1 MNLNR
6 RAFVRG
12 LVVLPVTTL
21 ATPVFAAPKKSEPY
35 QAAVVVYHFVSPS
48 SEDCHRW
55 DLRYL
60 PRFLNSGEYR
70 RSAYRRIEGK
80 TVEEALDPYNW
91 PQEVRGF
98 APSLREAPAF
108 VVLSQNRAVA
118 VAAGEEAWPKVIWP
132 AIQRAAA

>member
-1 MNLNR
+1 MNR

-12 LVVLPVTTL
+12 LAILPVATL
-21 ATPVFAAPKKSEPY
+21 ATPALAQSRKLSSVQP
-35 QAAVVVYHFVSPS
+35 AVVVYHFVSPNC
-48 SEDCHRW
+48 EDCHRW

-80 TVEEALDPYNW
+80 TVEDALDPANW
-91 PQEVRGF
+91 PSEVRPF
-98 APSLREAPAF
+98 APKLRQTPAF
-108 VVLSQNRAVA
+108 LVLNQGRAVA
-118 VAAGEEAWPKVIWP
+118 AAVGEDAWPKVIWP

>member
-1 MNLNR
+1 M
-6 RAFVRG
+6 
-12 LVVLPVTTL
+12 LPVATL
-21 ATPVFAAPKKSEPY
+21 ATPVFAAPRKSEPG
-35 QAAVVVYHFVSPS
+35 QPAVVVYHFVSPD

-60 PRFLNSGEYR
+60 PRFLNSGEFR

-80 TVEEALDPYNW
+80 TVEEALNPSNW
-91 PQEVRGF
+91 PYETRAF

-108 VVLSQNRAVA
+108 LVMNQGRAMA
-118 VAAGEEAWPKVIWP
+118 AAAGEDAWPKVIWP

>member
-1 MNLNR
+1 MNR

-12 LVVLPVTTL
+12 LTVLPVASL
-21 ATPVFAAPKKSEPY
+21 ATPAFAESKKAEPY
-35 QAAVVVYHFVSPS
+35 QAAVVVYHFVSPN
-48 SEDCHRW
+48 SEDCNRW

-80 TVEEALDPYNW
+80 TVEEALDPSNW
-91 PQEVRGF
+91 PREVRGF

-108 VVLSQNRAVA
+108 IVLIQGRAMA
-118 VAAGEEAWPKVIWP
+118 AAAGEDAWPKVIWP

>member
-1 MNLNR
+1 LNR

-12 LVVLPVTTL
+12 LTVLPVATL
-21 ATPVFAAPKKSEPY
+21 ATPVFAAPRKADPY
-35 QAAVVVYHFVSPS
+35 QPAVVVYHFVSPN

-80 TVEEALDPYNW
+80 TVEEALNPSNW
-91 PQEVRGF
+91 PHEARAYAG
-98 APSLREAPAF
+98 ALRQTPAF
-108 VVLSQNRAVA
+108 LVMIQGRAVA
-118 VAAGEEAWPKVIWP
+118 VASGEDAWPRVIWP
-132 AIQRAAA
+132 AIQRAAY